1 MTGAPQVDTD
11 VFSLPNCR
19 PHPAPRS
26 PPQASGGLGP
36 CLAPSHHLVP
46 GSLAPTEPSDSHSWL
61 LSEWG
66 SCLTMLVTFPAK
78 GKDPAFSLRRF
89 SGPLG
94 SFRTHPPARE
104 TRGSRPPRARARVR
118 TGPAPGP
125 ALSLPDG
132 LPETAGRTGVRGF
145 PRPSPVL
152 EFSFGDARGLTE
164 GSRIGASRWFR

>member
-104 TRGSRPPRARARVR
+104 TRQQASAGQSSREDWACPGPSSVPSRRPPRDRRPDRSSWFPPPLSCAR
-118 TGPAPGP
+118 
-125 ALSLPDG
+125 
-132 LPETAGRTGVRGF
+132 
-145 PRPSPVL
+145 
-152 EFSFGDARGLTE
+152 
-164 GSRIGASRWFR
+164 I